1 MCKFDHRIVKVCQAM
16 IMQTFVYI
24 AATWTHLTLPR
35 IKVNC
40 FQYQKLSVD
49 LYFGISFIN
58 I

>member
-1 MCKFDHRIVKVCQAM
+1 M